1 MGRKS
6 ARRMNWTWPIWFIE
20 NDRCRTFSMKT
31 WRKSWPEIPSRPPM
45 CPWWPVSQKNP
56 SLTPPKTKMPCYLL
70 QNNGRLDTKQWNC
83 LKTTEVGTPSALA
96 FWSLGEEE
104 TIFFFSIPR
113 SQKKKWSIFFV
124 HHQLKSNPMTKI
136 MWKDTLNIL
145 IPFHR
150 SNCLKETCPR
160 HLSTSGTLAAWMA
173 AVASIQ
179 EVFTKEKEFCRISF
193 RTSFP
198 YFGQTGQ

>member
-1 MGRKS
+1 MQNILKINVSTVFPLKCTFHSIPESSIAGASGAWEQLRSEMCGAQEMGRKS
-6 ARRMNWTWPIWFIE
+6 AQRMNWTLAIWFIE
-20 NDRCRTFSMKT
+20 NDLCRTFSMKT

-113 SQKKKWSIFFV
+113 SQKKSDQFF
-124 HHQLKSNPMTKI
+124 LCITN
-136 MWKDTLNIL
+136 
-145 IPFHR
+145 
-150 SNCLKETCPR
+150 
-160 HLSTSGTLAAWMA
+160 
-173 AVASIQ
+173 
-179 EVFTKEKEFCRISF
+179 
-193 RTSFP
+193 
-198 YFGQTGQ
+198 